1 MKLATKMWVAVVD
14 GARGMFLVNE
24 GTANDP
30 QLVVLRSFGIDN
42 PPTHEQGRD
51 KPPRAFDADGTHR
64 SAMETPDLH
73 QKAEDRFVAGLMA
86 ELEKAAVANTFDKV
100 VLVAAPVA
108 LGVMRKEIGSALR
121 GKIVKEIAADYVKM
135 PVPDITKAVAKA
147 LEG

>member
-51 KPPRAFDADGTHR
+51 KPPRAFDSNGTHR
-64 SAMETPDLH
+64 SAMEVPDLH

-86 ELEKAAVANTFDKV
+86 ELETSAASGAFEKI
-100 VLVAAPVA
+100 VLAAPPVA
-108 LGVMRKEIGSALR
+108 LGVMRKEIGGALKA
-121 GKIVKEIAADYVKM
+121 KIVKEIAADYVKM
-135 PVPDITKAVAKA
+135 PVPDIAKAVQKA